1 MKIFEGLLTH
11 MEHMR
16 MDPKHQFAAQY
27 MLSRAAA
34 ERREQIA
41 ANLLS
46 IAQNSRG
53 ASPALSDTSSC
64 NERLS
69 PPPENLHN
77 NTSGNNN
84 NNNSN
89 NNNNNNN
96 TNVNNDGNPG
106 INESA
111 SDNNNNTNGATNPLS
126 LNNAAAY
133 NHKHPMNDV
142 LRSQGTGGQLHHQ
155 YQQVVANA
163 LSAAAQNQNSCNGLV
178 SPVNP
183 STSAA
188 QAISS
193 LVAMRQTQ
201 SHGMNGS
208 QQPSPTGPYHHNSQ
222 SITNH
227 QNNPHHHHQDQSDAA
242 MRIQEA
248 LRSQAEAALRLAV
261 SQAAAV
267 VASNGN
273 TTNEISSNNQY
284 RHNNAYGHQSN
295 SINNLQSQFV
305 GPDLSEA
312 LRLQEQRIEQALRL
326 HNNELGL
333 HQQQHQH
340 P

>member
-1 MKIFEGLLTH
+1 

-53 ASPALSDTSSC
+53 ASPAHSESSSC
-64 NERLS
+64 AERLS
-69 PPPENLHN
+69 PPPENLH
-77 NTSGNNN
+77 SG
-84 NNNSN
+84 SN
-89 NNNNNNN
+89 NNNNGSNNAN
-96 TNVNNDGNPG
+96 INDGNSGP
-106 INESA
+106 NEA
-111 SDNNNNTNGATNPLS
+111 SDNNNNTNGTTNPLG
-126 LNNAAAY
+126 LNNVAAF
-133 NHKHPMNDV
+133 NHKNPMNDV
-142 LRSQGTGGQLHHQ
+142 LRSQPGGQLHVHQ

-163 LSAAAQNQNSCNGLV
+163 LSAAAQNQQNACNGLV
-178 SPVNP
+178 SPVVNP
-183 STSAA
+183 ATSAA
-188 QAISS
+188 QAISN
-193 LVAMRQTQ
+193 LVAMRQ
-201 SHGMNGS
+201 SHGHAINGS
-208 QQPSPTGPYHHNSQ
+208 QQQSPTGPYHHNSQ
-222 SITNH
+222 SITNLH
-227 QNNPHHHHQDQSDAA
+227 APNNPHHHNQDHQSETA

-261 SQAAAV
+261 TQAAAV

-273 TTNEISSNNQY
+273 TANDISSNNQY
-284 RHNNAYGHQSN
+284 RHHNNAYGHQTN

-305 GPDLSEA
+305 SSDLSEA
-312 LRLQEQRIEQALRL
+312 LRLQEQRIEQALRM

>member
-1 MKIFEGLLTH
+1 
-11 MEHMR
+11 

-53 ASPALSDTSSC
+53 ASPAHSETSSC
-64 NERLS
+64 NERLT
-69 PPPENLHN
+69 PPPENLH
-77 NTSGNNN
+77 SG
-84 NNNSN
+84 SN
-89 NNNNNNN
+89 NNNNGPNSANIN
-96 TNVNNDGNPG
+96 GNDGNSG
-106 INESA
+106 LNEA
-111 SDNNNNTNGATNPLS
+111 SDNNNNTNGTTNPLG
-126 LNNAAAY
+126 LNNVAAY

-142 LRSQGTGGQLHHQ
+142 LRSQSGGQLHHQ

-163 LSAAAQNQNSCNGLV
+163 LSAAAQNQQNACNGLV

-183 STSAA
+183 ATSAA
-188 QAISS
+188 QAISN
-193 LVAMRQTQ
+193 LVAMRQ
-201 SHGMNGS
+201 SHGHGG
-208 QQPSPTGPYHHNSQ
+208 QQSSPTGPYHHNTQ

-227 QNNPHHHHQDQSDAA
+227 HNPNNPHHHNQDHQSETA

-261 SQAAAV
+261 TQAAAV

-273 TTNEISSNNQY
+273 TANDISSNNQY
-284 RHNNAYGHQSN
+284 RHHNNAYGHQAN
-295 SINNLQSQFV
+295 SINNLQSQFASS
-305 GPDLSEA
+305 DLSEA

>member
-1 MKIFEGLLTH
+1 
-11 MEHMR
+11 

-77 NTSGNNN
+77 NNTSGTNNNN

-89 NNNNNNN
+89 SNNN
-96 TNVNNDGNPG
+96 NVNNDGNAG

-126 LNNAAAY
+126 LNNVAAY

-142 LRSQGTGGQLHHQ
+142 LRSQSAGGQLHHQ

-163 LSAAAQNQNSCNGLV
+163 LSAAAQNQQNACNGLV

-201 SHGMNGS
+201 SHGGMNGGS
-208 QQPSPTGPYHHNSQ
+208 QQTSPTGPYHHNSQ
-222 SITNH
+222 SITNPH
-227 QNNPHHHHQDQSDAA
+227 QNNPHHPHHQDQSEATL
-242 MRIQEA
+242 RIQEA

-273 TTNEISSNNQY
+273 STNEISSNNQY
-284 RHNNAYGHQSN
+284 RHNNAYGHQTN